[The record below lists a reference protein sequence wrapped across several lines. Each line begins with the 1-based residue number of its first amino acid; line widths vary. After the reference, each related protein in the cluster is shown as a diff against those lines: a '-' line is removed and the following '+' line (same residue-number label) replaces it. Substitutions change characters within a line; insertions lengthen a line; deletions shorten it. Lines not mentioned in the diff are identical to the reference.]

1 MALRLIILS
10 LPLRKV
16 SKNQMSDALAQISKA
31 GVAVCLDDLSRDR
44 LKSGSLAKLIKEDSV
59 VGVTTNPSI
68 FASAISKSDLYRSDI
83 LQNKDKSIEEIITK
97 ITTDDVREA
106 CDLFS
111 NTFKETN
118 EIDGRVSLE
127 VDPRFALDAA
137 ATIKQGKELWDI
149 VDRRNL
155 LIKVPG
161 TIQGLPAVTELI
173 AQGISVNIT
182 LIFSIDRYKK
192 VLDAFASGLE
202 KRVEKSQDISN
213 VHSVASFFI
222 SRIDVEVDTQL
233 GNQPDLKG
241 LAAIANAIMAYEAY
255 LEFEKSDRWQ
265 KLLAQGGRLQRPLW
279 ASTGVKDPSYDKT
292 RYVMSLVA
300 PNVINTMPEAT
311 LNAVK
316 TSGKFEGNTINP
328 NIKNAKI
335 NLAKIALAGVDLSK
349 VTEALEI
356 DGIAKFE
363 SAWLELM
370 SSVKSVISGS

>member
-1 MALRLIILS
+1 
-10 LPLRKV
+10 
-16 SKNQMSDALAQISKA
+16 MSDALAQISKA

-59 VGVTTNPSI
+59 VGVTTNPII

-111 NTFKETN
+111 NTFKESN

-127 VDPRFALDAA
+127 VDPRFALDPA
-137 ATIKQGKELWDI
+137 ATIKQGKELWNI

-161 TIQGLPAVTELI
+161 TIEGLPAVTELI

-241 LAAIANAIMAYEAY
+241 LAAVANAIMAYEAY

-279 ASTGVKDPSYDKT
+279 ASTGVKDPSYDKA

-316 TSGKFEGNTINP
+316 TSGKFAGNTISP
-328 NIKNAKI
+328 NIKNAKV

-349 VTEALEI
+349 VAEALEI

-363 SAWLELM
+363 SAWLDLM

>member
-1 MALRLIILS
+1 M
-10 LPLRKV
+10 
-16 SKNQMSDALAQISKA
+16 
-31 GVAVCLDDLSRDR
+31 
-44 LKSGSLAKLIKEDSV
+44 
-59 VGVTTNPSI
+59 
-68 FASAISKSDLYRSDI
+68 
-83 LQNKDKSIEEIITK
+83 
-97 ITTDDVREA
+97 
-106 CDLFS
+106 
-111 NTFKETN
+111 
-118 EIDGRVSLE
+118 
-127 VDPRFALDAA
+127 
-137 ATIKQGKELWDI
+137 
-149 VDRRNL
+149 
-155 LIKVPG
+155 
-161 TIQGLPAVTELI
+161 
-173 AQGISVNIT
+173 
-182 LIFSIDRYKK
+182 IFSIDRYKK

-265 KLLAQGGRLQRPLW
+265 KLLAHGGRLQRPLW
-279 ASTGVKDPSYDKT
+279 ASTGVKDPSYDKA

-316 TSGKFEGNTINP
+316 TSGKFAGNTISP
-328 NIKNAKI
+328 NIKNAKV

-349 VTEALEI
+349 VAEALEI

-363 SAWLELM
+363 SAWLDLM